1 MTDDAAGVDGCRG
14 GWVVA
19 TRHGWHVV
27 PSFAT
32 IAREFALIG
41 VDMPIGLP
49 AAWHREADRAA
60 RAFIRPR
67 GSCVF
72 PTPPRSLIDH
82 DDYALANSTSKAR
95 FGVGLT
101 RQTFHLFPKIR
112 DVDGTVDVATQQRFL
127 EVHPECSFV
136 ALTGSVLAPKRTLA
150 GRQHRYQA
158 LEREFGPIEL
168 RSGTA
173 ARPDDVLDAYAVLW
187 TTLRHQHAESVTL
200 GGNVVDSRGLIMR
213 IVV

>member
-1 MTDDAAGVDGCRG
+1 MTIRIAGVDGCRD

-19 TRHGWHVV
+19 TVDGVHVQ

-32 IAREFALIG
+32 ITREFDLIG

-49 AAWHREADRAA
+49 EVWGRDADRAA
-60 RAFIRPR
+60 RAYIPRR

-72 PTPPRSLIDH
+72 PTPPRSLVTLAS
-82 DDYALANSTSKAR
+82 YADANAASKAR

-101 RQTFHLFPKIR
+101 RQTFNLFAKIR
-112 DVDGTVDVATQQRFL
+112 DVDAAIDAASQHRAL
-127 EVHPECSFV
+127 EVHPECSFR
-136 ALTGSVLAPKRTLA
+136 ALTGTVLPPKRTSE
-150 GRQHRYQA
+150 GREARRRA
-158 LEREFGPIEL
+158 LEAIFGTIDQRVP
-168 RSGTA
+168 R

-187 TTLRHQHAESVTL
+187 TAWRHHRGESETL
-200 GGNVVDSRGLIMR
+200 GGGETDARGLVMR